1 MGYVDDR
8 SAVPMKLPIYM
19 DNHATTEVDRRV
31 IETMLPY
38 FTEKFGNASSRNHV
52 FGWDS
57 EAAVD
62 RAREQVASL
71 IHAASPRE
79 IVFTSGATESD
90 NIAIKG
96 IAEAYVQKGTH
107 LITCAIEHK
116 AVLDSCKSLERKG
129 YRVTYL
135 PVRANG
141 LIDLDKL
148 RDALTDKT
156 ILISIM
162 AANNEIGTIEPVREI
177 GQIAKEKGIL
187 FHTDA
192 TQAVGKIPLNVEEMG
207 IDLLSLTAHKLY
219 GPKGVGA
226 LYVRSSKPRVKLSP
240 LIEGGGQERGIR
252 SGTLNVPGIVGLGR
266 ACEIAQKDMVAD
278 GERLTGLGQRLKVQI
293 VGQLDEVSVNGDPLQ
308 RLPGNLHLSFAY
320 IEGESLLMALKDIAV
335 STGSACTSASLE
347 PSHVLRAIG
356 LEEHLAHSSIRF
368 GLGRF
373 NTEEEVDYTAR
384 RVIEEV
390 RRLRGLSPI
399 LRAKK
404 ARLQSHA
411 AIHKSQESA
420 S

>member
-1 MGYVDDR
+1 
-8 SAVPMKLPIYM
+8 MKLPIYM
-19 DNHATTEVDRRV
+19 DNHATTQVDPRV
-31 IETMLPY
+31 METMLPF

-57 EAAVD
+57 EAAVE

-96 IAEAYVQKGTH
+96 IAEAYAQQGNHIV
-107 LITCAIEHK
+107 TCAIEHK
-116 AVLDSCKSLERKG
+116 AVLDSCKTLERKG

-135 PVRANG
+135 RVRANG

-192 TQAVGKIPLNVEEMG
+192 TQAVGKIPMNVEDMG
-207 IDLLSLTAHKLY
+207 IDLLSLTAHKIY

-226 LYVRSSKPRVKLSP
+226 LYVRSSKPRVRLNP
-240 LIEGGGQERGIR
+240 LIEGGGQERGFR
-252 SGTLNVPGIVGLGR
+252 SGTLNVPGIVGLGK
-266 ACEIAQKDMVAD
+266 ACEIAQEDMMAD
-278 GERLTGLGQRLKVQI
+278 GERLTGLSQRLKAQI

-320 IEGESLLMALKDIAV
+320 IEGESLLMGLKDIAV

-356 LEEHLAHSSIRF
+356 LEEHLAHSSVRF

-373 NTEEEVDYTAR
+373 NTEAEVDYTAR
-384 RVIEEV
+384 RVVEEV
-390 RRLRGLSPI
+390 RRLRQLSPI
-399 LRAKK
+399 LRARK
-404 ARLQSHA
+404 AKLQSDA
-411 AIHKSQESA
+411 KHKLQESA

>member
-1 MGYVDDR
+1 
-8 SAVPMKLPIYM
+8 MKLPIYM
-19 DNHATTEVDRRV
+19 DNHATTQVDPRV
-31 IETMLPY
+31 VETMLPF

-96 IAEAYVQKGTH
+96 IAEAYAQKGNH
-107 LITCAIEHK
+107 IITCAIEHK

-135 PVRANG
+135 SVRANG
-141 LIDLDKL
+141 LIDLDEL

-192 TQAVGKIPLNVEEMG
+192 TQAVGKIPVNVEDTG
-207 IDLLSLTAHKLY
+207 IDLLSLTAHKIY

-266 ACEIAQKDMVAD
+266 ACEIAQKDMMAD
-278 GERLTGLGQRLKVQI
+278 GERLTGLGQRLKAQI

-356 LEEHLAHSSIRF
+356 LGEHLAHSSIRF

-384 RVIEEV
+384 RVGEEV
-390 RRLRGLSPI
+390 RRLRELSPI
-399 LRAKK
+399 LRARK
-404 ARLQSHA
+404 ARSQNQA
-411 AIHKSQESA
+411 ANHKSQESA

>member
-1 MGYVDDR
+1 
-8 SAVPMKLPIYM
+8 MKLPIYM
-19 DNHATTEVDRRV
+19 DNHATTQVDQRV
-31 IETMLPY
+31 IETMLPF

-52 FGWDS
+52 FGWESD
-57 EAAVD
+57 AAVD
-62 RAREQVASL
+62 HAREQVASL

-96 IAEAYVQKGTH
+96 IAEAYARQGNHIV
-107 LITCAIEHK
+107 TCTIEHK

-141 LIDLDKL
+141 LVDLNRL
-148 RDALTDKT
+148 QDALTDKT

-162 AANNEIGTIEPVREI
+162 AANNEIGTIEPVHEI
-177 GQIAKEKGIL
+177 GKIAKEKGIL

-192 TQAVGKIPLNVEEMG
+192 TQALGKIPVSVEDMG
-207 IDLLSLTAHKLY
+207 IDLLSLTAHKIY

-226 LYVRSSKPRVKLSP
+226 LYVRSSKPRVKLDP
-240 LIEGGGQERGIR
+240 LIEGGGQERGLR
-252 SGTLNVPGIVGLGR
+252 SGTLNVPGIVGLGK
-266 ACEIAQKDMVAD
+266 ACEIAQQDLMAD
-278 GERLTGLGQRLKVQI
+278 GERLTGLSERLKAGI
-293 VGQLDEVSVNGDPLQ
+293 IGQLDDVTVNGDPLQ

-320 IEGESLLMALKDIAV
+320 IEGESLLMGLKDIAV

-384 RVIEEV
+384 RVVEEV
-390 RRLRGLSPI
+390 RRLRQLSPI
-399 LRAKK
+399 LRARK
-404 ARLQSHA
+404 AKLQSHA
-411 AIHKSQESA
+411 NDKSQESA

>member
-1 MGYVDDR
+1 
-8 SAVPMKLPIYM
+8 MKLPIYM
-19 DNHATTEVDRRV
+19 DNHATTQVDPRV
-31 IETMLPY
+31 IETMLPF
-38 FTEKFGNASSRNHV
+38 FTERFGNASSRNHV

-90 NIAIKG
+90 NTAIKG
-96 IAEAYVQKGTH
+96 IAEAYAQKGNH
-107 LITCAIEHK
+107 IVTCAIEHK

-148 RDALTDKT
+148 RNALTDKT

-177 GQIAKEKGIL
+177 GQIAKEKRIL

-207 IDLLSLTAHKLY
+207 IDLLSLTAHKIY

-226 LYVRSSKPRVKLSP
+226 LYVRSSKPRVKLIP
-240 LIEGGGQERGIR
+240 LIEGGGQERGLR
-252 SGTLNVPGIVGLGR
+252 SGTLNVPGIVGLGE
-266 ACEIAQKDMVAD
+266 ACEIAQKDMMAD
-278 GERLTGLGQRLKVQI
+278 GERLTGLSQRLKARI
-293 VGQLDEVSVNGDPLQ
+293 VGQLDEVNLNGDPLQ

-320 IEGESLLMALKDIAV
+320 IEGESLLMGLKDIAV

-356 LEEHLAHSSIRF
+356 LEENLAHSSIRF

-384 RVIEEV
+384 RVVEEV
-390 RRLRGLSPI
+390 RRLRELSPI
-399 LRAKK
+399 LRARK
-404 ARLQSHA
+404 AKLQSQA
-411 AIHKSQESA
+411 ANQKSQVRA

>member
-1 MGYVDDR
+1 
-8 SAVPMKLPIYM
+8 MKLPIYM
-19 DNHATTEVDRRV
+19 DNHATTQVDPRV
-31 IETMLPY
+31 MDTMLPF

-79 IVFTSGATESD
+79 IIFTSGATESD
-90 NIAIKG
+90 NLAIKG
-96 IAEAYVQKGTH
+96 VAQAYGEKGNH
-107 LITCAIEHK
+107 IITCAIEHK
-116 AVLDSCKSLERKG
+116 AVLDSCKALERKG
-129 YRVTYL
+129 YQVTYL
-135 PVRANG
+135 PVGQTG
-141 LIDLDKL
+141 LVDLERL
-148 RDALTDKT
+148 RDAITSRT
-156 ILISIM
+156 ILLSIM
-162 AANNEIGTIEPVREI
+162 AANNEIGTIEPVSEI
-177 GQIAKEKGIL
+177 GRIAKEKGIL

-192 TQAVGKIPLNVEEMG
+192 TQAVGKIPVNVEEMG
-207 IDLLSLTAHKLY
+207 IDLLSLTAHKIY

-226 LYVRSSKPRVKLSP
+226 LYVRSKPRVKIEP
-240 LIEGGGQERGIR
+240 LIEGGGQEHGTR

-266 ACEIAQKDMVAD
+266 ACEIARTDMIAD
-278 GERLTGLGQRLKVQI
+278 GERLMRLSARLKTEI
-293 VGQLDEVSVNGDPLQ
+293 VNQLDEVSVNGDLSQ
-308 RLPGNLHLSFAY
+308 RLPGNMHLSFAY

-373 NTEEEVDYTAR
+373 NTEEEVDYTVQ

-390 RRLRGLSPI
+390 RRLRQLSPVF
-399 LRAKK
+399 RAQRS
-404 ARLQSHA
+404 RLHRQQSN
-411 AIHKSQESA
+411 HKLQESA